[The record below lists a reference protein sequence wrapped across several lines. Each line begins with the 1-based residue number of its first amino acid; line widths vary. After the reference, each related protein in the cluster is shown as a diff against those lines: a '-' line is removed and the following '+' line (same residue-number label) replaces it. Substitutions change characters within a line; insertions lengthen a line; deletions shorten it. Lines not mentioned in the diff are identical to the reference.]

1 MNRMSDTEKFAKVAE
16 ALQPWLPAVVIAGG
30 WAHRLHRLHALAEA
44 PAYLPL
50 MTRDV
55 DVALGPPP
63 SLDEADIRERLLA
76 SGFTEETSGEDQPP
90 VTHYQIGAVEQPF
103 YVEFLT
109 PLVGSENKR
118 DGTPDI
124 TERIRGVSAQKL
136 QHLDVLLLD
145 PWLVK
150 IGAENGFPLEEPVTL
165 RVANPAAYIAQ
176 KLLILRK
183 RKRDDRAR
191 DVLYL
196 HDTLQTFAGHLD
208 DVRDSWLTRVAPN
221 VHERHVNRVKAC
233 VRDQF
238 SEVTD
243 IIRGAAVIAESVG
256 RTMSPQSLLEAC
268 QLGLERIFL

>member
-1 MNRMSDTEKFAKVAE
+1 MNQMSDTEKFAKVVE
-16 ALQPWLPAVVIAGG
+16 VLQPWLPAVVIAGG

-55 DVALGPPP
+55 DVALGPPR

-76 SGFTEETSGEDQPP
+76 SGFTEEMSGEDQPP
-90 VTHYQIGAVEQPF
+90 VTQYQIGNEEQPF

-109 PLVGSENKR
+109 PLVGSENRR
-118 DGTPDI
+118 DGTPDV
-124 TERIRGVSAQKL
+124 TERIRGISAQKL
-136 QHLDVLLLD
+136 RHLDVLLLD

-150 IGAENGFPLEEPVTL
+150 IGPENGFPLEQPVTL

-176 KLLILRK
+176 KLLILGRRK
-183 RKRDDRAR
+183 REDRPRDL
-191 DVLYL
+191 LYV
-196 HDTLQTFAGHLD
+196 HDTLQTFAGHLG
-208 DVRDSWLTRVAPN
+208 DVRDAWLTKVAPN
-221 VHERHVNRVKAC
+221 VHPRHANRLKAC

-243 IIRGAAVIAESVG
+243 TIRGAAEVAESVG
-256 RTMSPQSLLEAC
+256 RPTSPEAVLEAC
-268 QLGLERIFL
+268 QLGLKRIFL